1 MKTCYL
7 LSDVCTDYTWAY
19 DSVSAMKAD
28 DAALL
33 RAELEAG
40 THYNLVHSRQVDY
53 FLEAYPYLEER
64 LVEAIRNGQVT
75 LNPVRNM
82 TLFGDMSLEE
92 IVRSFYP
99 WRRFARRHSLDL
111 SLLECANIQET
122 PTAAW
127 ILPTIFANIGIRHL
141 VRSLLP
147 YECPWV
153 KRLEEPPVYRWE
165 GPDGSQ
171 VLVRLRKE
179 DYFEGQ
185 FVPKGADAIQ
195 EAVQERDADKSSAQ
209 EGWEA
214 VGLVGCYGDLSP
226 QSKNYPAMKAAAIA
240 GYNARRGALPPL
252 VDASHSEYW
261 AAIEREIVENHR
273 AIPIV
278 RGDYGTS
285 WEAWPACLAVDF
297 AGYRRAQGRAALADR
312 LAALLSVLA
321 PAQQALLARRLETGW
336 EALISLADHAW
347 NGSSDDSRKLNA
359 ALRRQW
365 QLEANKAFDEV
376 IAESMQT
383 LGRKIPT
390 EGESL
395 LVFNHQSWRRSGV
408 VRLTGVIPPALA
420 DPASG
425 AVLPVQVT
433 REKGESAGY
442 CLLPETPGLGY
453 RVFSI
458 LTELPTRDEMPVFK
472 QPADSNQLE
481 LISPFYH
488 LKLDPVNGAIVS
500 LYDSVR
506 KVELVDPSNPYRFN
520 EAVYTNAP
528 GSAPGP
534 YELYTP
540 SNFSDAREFSPTNVQ
555 IGTPNSGPVF
565 NEIQAT
571 ADLGDL
577 KVRSTYRLYHALD
590 RLDIMNEVDKP
601 VSLAKEQLDFAFPF
615 NVPDRRIHLEA
626 PGAWI
631 DPERECLPGAGQS
644 VHAVRRA
651 VDVSNDRYGVTL
663 AMFESGLVQLG
674 KRTTGEDPLHLEANA
689 TVFCLAL
696 DNVYDWNEAI
706 HDQGGETH
714 FEFRFCLQGH
724 AGGFDPL
731 TATQFGWD
739 DELPWVR
746 LSAGQDGDLPAQAH
760 TFLELSPAN
769 VILTGMR
776 PADEGGI
783 VLRLWNLSDE
793 DTSLRVNTSGLGNLQ
808 TAWEV
813 DLLET
818 EIQPLCCLANIA
830 SQEIKGRGLQAMKFL
845 SDYLASWQAIQ

>member
-1 MKTCYL
+1 MKTFYL

-99 WRRFARRHSLDL
+99 WRRFARRHGLDL
-111 SLLECANIQET
+111 SILECANIQET

-127 ILPTIFANIGIRHL
+127 ILPTIFANIGVKYL

-153 KRLEEPPVYRWE
+153 KRLQEPSVYRWE

-171 VLVRLRKE
+171 MLVRLRKE
-179 DYFEGQ
+179 DYVEGQ
-185 FVPKGADAIQ
+185 FVLKGADAIQ
-195 EAVQERDADKSSAQ
+195 EALQERDADKTNAQ
-209 EGWEA
+209 DGWDA

-226 QSKNYPAMKAAAIA
+226 QSKNYPALKAAAIA

-273 AIPIV
+273 AIPIM

-297 AGYRRAQGRAALADR
+297 TGYRRAQGRAALADR
-312 LAALLSVLA
+312 LAALLAVLD
-321 PAQQALLARRLETGW
+321 PFLGALRERRLETGW

-376 IAESMQT
+376 TAESMQT
-383 LGRKIPT
+383 LGRNIPT

-408 VRLTGVIPPALA
+408 VRLTGAIPPALA

-425 AVLPVQVT
+425 AVLPVQVI
-433 REKGESAGY
+433 REKGEFAGY
-442 CLLPETPGLGY
+442 CVLPETPGLGY
-453 RVFSI
+453 RVFSF
-458 LTELPTRDEMPVFK
+458 LTELPTRDEMPVFT
-472 QPADSNQLE
+472 QPADSNRLE

-488 LKLDPVNGAIVS
+488 LKLGPTSGAVAS
-500 LYDSVR
+500 LFDR
-506 KVELVDPSNPYRFN
+506 TRQVELVDFNSPYCLN
-520 EAVYTNAP
+520 EAVYTSAP

-540 SNFSDAREFSPTNVQ
+540 SNFSDAREFRPTNVQ
-555 IGTPNSGPVF
+555 IGTPISGPVF

-577 KVRSTYRLYHALD
+577 KVRSTYRLYHILD
-590 RLDIMNEVDKP
+590 RLDILNEVDKP
-601 VSLAKEQLDFAFPF
+601 VSVDKEQLDFAFPF
-615 NVPDRRIHLEA
+615 NIPDRQIHLET
-626 PGAWI
+626 PVAWI
-631 DPERECLPGAGQS
+631 DPERERLPGAGQS

-651 VDVSNDRYGVTL
+651 VDVSNEHYGVTL

-674 KRTTGEDPLHLEANA
+674 KRTTGEDPQGLEANA
-689 TVFCLAL
+689 TIFCLAL
-696 DNVYDWNEAI
+696 ENVYDWNEAI

-724 AGGFDPL
+724 AAGFD
-731 TATQFGWD
+731 TVAATHFGWE
-739 DELPWVR
+739 DELAWIR
-746 LSAGQDGDLPAQAH
+746 LPGGQCGDLPGEVH
-760 TFLELSPAN
+760 SFIGVSPDA

-783 VLRLWNLSDE
+783 VLRFWNLNGE
-793 DTSLRVNTSGLGNLQ
+793 EQRLRLDASGLGELQ
-808 TAWEV
+808 DAWHA
-813 DLLET
+813 DLLEM
-818 EIQPLCCLANIA
+818 EKQPLAHEA
-830 SQEIKGRGLQAMKFL
+830 SVVCQEIKGRGLVALK
-845 SDYLASWQAIQ
+845 IIPG